1 MFNKFLSS
9 SSSCG
14 LDTFLALLGITRP
27 PTHASHLTRI
37 LILFH
42 QASDSSS
49 SIIIRAF
56 ENWRNEMKILQETAL
71 TYDDVLLVPQYSGVD
86 SRRILS
92 TKSPLT
98 KKIFLQSPIV
108 SANMDVVTESEMAI
122 AMAREGGIGIIHRFM
137 TIAEQTRQIEKVK
150 KAESFIVDKPLTM
163 NESQTVGDVRRI
175 VEETDTGGILIV
187 DKNDKLI
194 GIVTTRDLLFED
206 DDNKLVTEIMTRDVH
221 SAPPDTNLKD
231 AERLLHEYR
240 IEKLP
245 LKDKEGKV
253 AGLITLK
260 DIMKITKFPKATKDS
275 KGRLAVGAAVG
286 VRDKELRRVEAALN
300 AGADCIVVDIAHGD
314 SHLEIEM
321 IKNIRKHF
329 PDAQVI
335 GGNVATADGTKRL
348 IDAGVDCVKVG
359 VGPGSICITRQV
371 AGSGVPQLTAI
382 IESAKAAKEY
392 NIPIIA
398 DGGIRF
404 PGDVAKAIAAG
415 ASTVM
420 IGSMLAGTDE
430 SPGMM
435 MTRRGHKY
443 KASRGMASL
452 TANIERNKREG
463 NDLTKEE
470 IEDYV
475 AEGVEAAVPYR
486 GKVREVLTQ
495 LVGGLQSGMSYSGAH
510 SIQEFQEKAIFMRM
524 TGAGLKE
531 SGPHDV
537 EVLG

>member
-1 MFNKFLSS
+1 
-9 SSSCG
+9 
-14 LDTFLALLGITRP
+14 
-27 PTHASHLTRI
+27 
-37 LILFH
+37 
-42 QASDSSS
+42 
-49 SIIIRAF
+49 
-56 ENWRNEMKILQETAL
+56 MKILQETAL
-71 TYDDVLLVPQYSGVD
+71 TYDDVLLVPQYSDVN
-86 SRRILS
+86 SRRALS

-98 KKIFLQSPIV
+98 KKIFLHSPIV

-122 AMAREGGIGIIHRFM
+122 AMAREGGIGVIHRFM

-150 KAESFIVDKPLTM
+150 KAESFIVEQPITLSETH
-163 NESQTVGDVRRI
+163 SVGDARRI
-175 VEETDTGGILIV
+175 VEETDTGGILIL
-187 DKNDKLI
+187 DKNEKLI
-194 GIVTTRDLLFED
+194 GIVTTRDLLFEE
-206 DDNKLVTEIMTRDVH
+206 DDNKLVTEIMSRDVH
-221 SAPPDTNLKD
+221 TAPPDTTLKE

-245 LKDKEGKV
+245 LKNKEGKV

-260 DIMKITKFPKATKDS
+260 DIMKITQYPKATKDS

-314 SHLEIEM
+314 SHLEIQM
-321 IKNIRKHF
+321 IKEIRKHF
-329 PDAQVI
+329 PQAQVI
-335 GGNVATADGTKRL
+335 GGNVATGDGTKRL
-348 IDAGVDCVKVG
+348 IDAGVDAVKVG

-382 IESAKAAKEY
+382 IESAKVAKEY
-392 NIPIIA
+392 NIPVIA

-470 IEDYV
+470 IEEYV

-495 LVGGLQSGMSYSGAH
+495 LIGGLQSGMSYSGAH
-510 SIQEFQEKAIFMRM
+510 TIQEFQEKAIFVRM

>member
-1 MFNKFLSS
+1 
-9 SSSCG
+9 
-14 LDTFLALLGITRP
+14 
-27 PTHASHLTRI
+27 
-37 LILFH
+37 
-42 QASDSSS
+42 
-49 SIIIRAF
+49 
-56 ENWRNEMKILQETAL
+56 
-71 TYDDVLLVPQYSGVD
+71 
-86 SRRILS
+86 
-92 TKSPLT
+92 
-98 KKIFLQSPIV
+98 IFLHAPIV

-137 TIAEQTRQIEKVK
+137 TIAEQARQIEKVK
-150 KAESFIVDKPLTM
+150 KAESFVVDKPITLTDK
-163 NESQTVGDVRRI
+163 SSVADVKRV
-175 VEETDTGGILIV
+175 VEETETGGILIV
-187 DKNDKLI
+187 DKNEKLI
-194 GIVTTRDLLFED
+194 GIVTTRDLLFEHD
-206 DDNKLVTEIMTRDVH
+206 DSKSVTAIMTKDVI
-221 SAPPDTNLKD
+221 SASKDTSLSE
-231 AERLLHEYR
+231 AEKLLHQHR

-245 LKDKEGKV
+245 LVDGDGKV
-253 AGLITLK
+253 AGLVTLK
-260 DIMKITKFPKATKDS
+260 DIMKIIKYPTATKDS

-286 VRDKELRRVEAALN
+286 VRDKEMRRVEAALN

-329 PDAQVI
+329 PEAQII
-335 GGNVATADGTKRL
+335 GGNVATSDGTKRL
-348 IDAGVDCVKVG
+348 IDAGVDSVKVG

-371 AGSGVPQLTAI
+371 AGSGVPQLTAV
-382 IESAKAAKEY
+382 IESAKAAKQY
-392 NIPIIA
+392 GIPIIA

-510 SIQEFQEKAIFMRM
+510 SIQEFQEKAIFVRM